1 MVITSNVNI
10 LIEHGL
16 GERGESNFRLVHDTC
31 NTLLKIAPTKT
42 STTDPEPPFRYPL
55 DHELFLRL
63 EKLLTDGFDKLEDQ
77 HYIPMI
83 QQSIAVI
90 YQLSELPDK
99 LAGSLCRNLAAHFA
113 SKKKD
118 GEMNQLHLSRL
129 VFLFGH
135 VAICQ
140 LNYLDVSIFNELKRR
155 NHLRDLKKE
164 KAQMA
169 QKQKQRKSKSRKSLG
184 SRSVN
189 MSASASFLASEG
201 ATPARSSK
209 GSTGLATMAI
219 SLCLLL

>member
-90 YQLSELPDK
+90 YQLSETIINRYANPTVLNR
-99 LAGSLCRNLAAHFA
+99 SLISKWLFKESLLNTCFLMSRNY
-113 SKKKD
+113 SKSFK
-118 GEMNQLHLSRL
+118 
-129 VFLFGH
+129 
-135 VAICQ
+135 
-140 LNYLDVSIFNELKRR
+140 
-155 NHLRDLKKE
+155 LRDSIE
-164 KAQMA
+164 
-169 QKQKQRKSKSRKSLG
+169 
-184 SRSVN
+184 
-189 MSASASFLASEG
+189 
-201 ATPARSSK
+201 
-209 GSTGLATMAI
+209 
-219 SLCLLL
+219 

>member
-1 MVITSNVNI
+1 MIHFQWSKQFGAYCNR
-10 LIEHGL
+10 IE
-16 GERGESNFRLVHDTC
+16 LVTR
-31 NTLLKIAPTKT
+31 P
-42 STTDPEPPFRYPL
+42 
-55 DHELFLRL
+55 
-63 EKLLTDGFDKLEDQ
+63 
-77 HYIPMI
+77 
-83 QQSIAVI
+83 
-90 YQLSELPDK
+90 
-99 LAGSLCRNLAAHFA
+99 
-113 SKKKD
+113 
-118 GEMNQLHLSRL
+118 EMNQLHLSRL

-189 MSASASFLASEG
+189 MSASASFLAGEG

-209 GSTGLATMAI
+209 GSTGLATMAVL
-219 SLCLLL
+219 LCLLFVKESLIDWRESQSSPTLYELFLG

>member
-118 GEMNQLHLSRL
+118 GEMNQVWPLTQFFLFLFCENSLLCLEGKSITPHRGNTVIFRSSQQLPRLRL
-129 VFLFGH
+129 VCCFR
-135 VAICQ
+135 
-140 LNYLDVSIFNELKRR
+140 NY
-155 NHLRDLKKE
+155 RDT
-164 KAQMA
+164 
-169 QKQKQRKSKSRKSLG
+169 RTPS
-184 SRSVN
+184 
-189 MSASASFLASEG
+189 SA
-201 ATPARSSK
+201 PR
-209 GSTGLATMAI
+209 
-219 SLCLLL
+219 

>member
-31 NTLLKIAPTKT
+31 NTLLKIASTKT

-99 LAGSLCRNLAAHFA
+99 LAGSLCRSLAAHFA

-118 GEMNQLHLSRL
+118 GEMNQVWPLTQFFLFPFVTPHRGNTILFRSSQQLPRLRRGPSTRL
-129 VFLFGH
+129 VRCF
-135 VAICQ
+135 Q
-140 LNYLDVSIFNELKRR
+140 NYRDTRTPSGV
-155 NHLRDLKKE
+155 LR
-164 KAQMA
+164 
-169 QKQKQRKSKSRKSLG
+169 
-184 SRSVN
+184 
-189 MSASASFLASEG
+189 
-201 ATPARSSK
+201 
-209 GSTGLATMAI
+209 
-219 SLCLLL
+219 